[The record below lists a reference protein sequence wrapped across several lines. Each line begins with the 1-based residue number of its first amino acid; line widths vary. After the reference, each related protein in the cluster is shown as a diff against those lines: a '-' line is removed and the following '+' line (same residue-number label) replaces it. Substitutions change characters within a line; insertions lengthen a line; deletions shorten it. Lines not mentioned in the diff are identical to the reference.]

1 MQRHWELDE
10 LVDHFTLLPPEVQLI
25 REARTAHNR
34 LGFAVLLKCFL
45 LEGRFPYARHD
56 VPREVVAHLAK
67 QLDIPPS
74 SYLHFEW
81 RGRTASDQRRQIR
94 DLLGFREVTTQDGV

>member
-10 LVDHFTLLPPEVQLI
+10 DVPRLVDHFTLLPPEVQLI

-45 LEGRFPYARHD
+45 LEGRFPMPATWSVFSGVMILRGINPRSLYLLFRHYD
-56 VPREVVAHLAK
+56 TGATHSRL
-67 QLDIPPS
+67 
-74 SYLHFEW
+74 
-81 RGRTASDQRRQIR
+81 
-94 DLLGFREVTTQDGV
+94 

>member
-45 LEGRFPYARHD
+45 LEGRFPSGGVTFSSEVDKMPSISMIR
-56 VPREVVAHLAK
+56 VP
-67 QLDIPPS
+67 S
-74 SYLHFEW
+74 
-81 RGRTASDQRRQIR
+81 
-94 DLLGFREVTTQDGV
+94 